1 MRSCH
6 AFSVYINVH
15 LCGHSA
21 LLHGVNLSSL
31 FTSSLVQAAMASSTF
46 AFTPLLLLLLLPP
59 QAFSSKNS
67 SSVSAAAGSSSFVPS
82 ASLISTLQATL
93 GEIEDV
99 LSLLT
104 SIPGVFDQRLSAAI
118 TDCVDLLDLSSDEI
132 SWALSSSSSSSSTSR
147 PSSASGSVTGDRRFD
162 LHSWMSAALGN
173 QDTCK
178 EGLGGG
184 LPASLIAEGL
194 DTVTSLVSDALQEIA
209 GDSGGTGRRRL
220 MGFPEWVS
228 TGDRRLLQESSQPP
242 TADAVVAQDGT
253 GNYTTVS
260 AAVEEAPDRSQRR
273 YVIYVKKGVYK
284 ENVDI
289 KKKKWNLMI
298 IGDGVGQTIISG
310 DHNYVDG
317 WTTYRSATFAVT
329 ATGFIARDLT
339 IENTAGPGKHQAV
352 ALRSDSDLSV
362 YYRCEFAGFQ
372 DTLYAHS
379 LRQFYR
385 DCRVS
390 GTVDFVFGNA
400 AAVFQNCELAARR
413 PLPNQKNSVTA
424 QGRADPNQNTGFS
437 FQFCNLTGEAD
448 LTNATATYLGRPW
461 KEYSRTVVMQSYL
474 GPVLRPEGWLEWD
487 RDFALDTLYYA
498 EYMNHGPGSNLT
510 RRVKWAGFHGLS
522 DPAMVVNF
530 TVAQFLDGDLWL
542 PATGVKYTAGLSL

>member
-1 MRSCH
+1 
-6 AFSVYINVH
+6 
-15 LCGHSA
+15 
-21 LLHGVNLSSL
+21 
-31 FTSSLVQAAMASSTF
+31 MASSTF
-46 AFTPLLLLLLLPP
+46 AFTPLLLLLLLLLLP
-59 QAFSSKNS
+59 QAFSSDAATTSSKNR
-67 SSVSAAAGSSSFVPS
+67 SSVSKAAASSSFVPS
-82 ASLISTLQATL
+82 ASFVSTLQSTL
-93 GEIEDV
+93 GQIKDV

-118 TDCVDLLDLSSDEI
+118 TDCVDLLDLSSDEL
-132 SWALSSSSSSSSTSR
+132 SWALSSSSSTSR
-147 PSSASGSVTGDRRFD
+147 PSSASGGGTGDRRYD
-162 LHSWMSAALGN
+162 LHSWTSAALGN

-184 LPASLIAEGL
+184 LPASLIAAGL

-209 GDSGGTGRRRL
+209 GASGGAGRRRL

-228 TGDRRLLQESSQPP
+228 PGDRRLLQESSQQPP
-242 TADAVVAQDGT
+242 ADAVVAQDGT

-260 AAVEEAPDRSQRR
+260 AAVEEAPDHSQRR
-273 YVIYVKKGVYK
+273 YVIHVKKGVYK

-310 DHNYVDG
+310 DRNYVDG

-362 YYRCEFAGFQ
+362 YYRCEFAGYQ

-413 PLPNQKNSVTA
+413 PLANQKNSVTA

-437 FQFCNLTGEAD
+437 FQFCNVTGEAE
-448 LTNATATYLGRPW
+448 LTDATATYLGRPW
-461 KEYSRTVVMQSYL
+461 KEYSRTVFMKSYL

-498 EYMNHGPGSNLT
+498 EYLNYGPGSNLT
-510 RRVKWAGFHGLS
+510 RRVKWAGFHVLS
-522 DPAMVVNF
+522 DPVMVVNF
-530 TVAQFLDGDLWL
+530 TVAQFLDGNLWL